1 MYKKLFLAGLLAT
14 VLFPSCTRKKVS
26 ESVPVIPVKCLSVV
40 QKAECEKYDYVGVIE
55 EELSSNLSFSVAGT
69 IEMTYVDEGQY
80 VEKGQLLA
88 ILDTTNLNSSYNAAR
103 AQLLQAEDAMR
114 RIQQLYDN
122 QSVPETKYIDIR
134 TQLEKAR
141 SLEAIAGKNLSNSR
155 LTAPFKGIIGKK
167 SVENGENVMLNQS
180 VYTLFKIENVKV
192 KISIPEREI
201 AKVLKNQ
208 QALIYVP
215 ALEGSTYKGK
225 VEERGIV
232 ADPISHSYT
241 VRIKVVNTST
251 KLLPGMVCR
260 VSIMGN
266 DQQKAMLAIPS
277 QCIQSSDNRQ
287 FVWRMENG
295 KAKRSYIETGRFTS
309 DGVEVISGLK
319 EGEEIIVEGY
329 QGLYDGVKIK
339 VQ

>member
-167 SVENGENVMLNQS
+167 VWK
-180 VYTLFKIENVKV
+180 T
-192 KISIPEREI
+192 ER
-201 AKVLKNQ
+201 
-208 QALIYVP
+208 
-215 ALEGSTYKGK
+215 
-225 VEERGIV
+225 
-232 ADPISHSYT
+232 
-241 VRIKVVNTST
+241 
-251 KLLPGMVCR
+251 M
-260 VSIMGN
+260 
-266 DQQKAMLAIPS
+266 
-277 QCIQSSDNRQ
+277 
-287 FVWRMENG
+287 
-295 KAKRSYIETGRFTS
+295 
-309 DGVEVISGLK
+309 
-319 EGEEIIVEGY
+319 
-329 QGLYDGVKIK
+329 
-339 VQ
+339 